1 MPEVIT
7 SGRVLPRSAWPRS
20 QDRLAV
26 FLAVSGKAAEVVV
39 EGGMDH
45 RVGVPDA
52 SQQRLR
58 GIQRA
63 AMHLGAGR
71 LQGLCG
77 AFAAREADNLMARR
91 LQRRKNT

>member
-1 MPEVIT
+1 MIT
-7 SGRVLPRSAWPRS
+7 SGRVLPRSAWPRARIAS
-20 QDRLAV
+20 AV